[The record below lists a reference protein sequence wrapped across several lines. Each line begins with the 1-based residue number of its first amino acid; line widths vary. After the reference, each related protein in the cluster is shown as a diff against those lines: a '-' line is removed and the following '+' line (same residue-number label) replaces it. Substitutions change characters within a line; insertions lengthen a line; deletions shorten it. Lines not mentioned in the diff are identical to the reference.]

1 MNLIYSILVGCLFG
15 ISVYLLLQASILR
28 LLFGIMI
35 FSSAINLL
43 IFVAGGISY
52 NPPAF
57 VDGTPQASSL
67 ANPLP
72 QALILTA
79 IVIGFGL
86 IAYCLALVRCLWSQ
100 GTNLGINQSLDES

>member
-43 IFVAGGISY
+43 IFVAGNISY
-52 NPPAF
+52 KPPAF
-57 VDGTPQASSL
+57 VDGTTPASSL

-100 GTNLGINQSLDES
+100 GTNLSINQSLDES

>member
-1 MNLIYSILVGCLFG
+1 MNLLYSILIGCLFG
-15 ISVYLLLQASILR
+15 ISIYLLLQASILR

-35 FSSAINLL
+35 LSSAINLL
-43 IFVAGGISY
+43 IFVVGGIGY
-52 NPPAF
+52 KQPAF
-57 VDGTPQASSL
+57 ITDATNIHSV

-86 IAYCLALVRCLWSQ
+86 IAYSFTLVRCLWSQ
-100 GTNLGINQSLDES
+100 GTNLNINQSRDEN

>member
-1 MNLIYSILVGCLFG
+1 MNLIYSIVTGCLFG

-28 LLFGIMI
+28 LLFGIMLL
-35 FSSAINLL
+35 SSAINLL
-43 IFVAGGISY
+43 IFVAGRITY
-52 NPPAF
+52 QQPPF
-57 VDGTPQASSL
+57 VTASSTVYNV

-86 IAYCLALVRCLWSQ
+86 IAYCLTLVRCLWSQ
-100 GTNLGINQSLDES
+100 GTNLNINQSQDES